1 MVIGFS
7 LSKMSIM
14 TIFSFIRIRYVK
26 TTQLGFGEGREDR
39 VVFGDQ
45 VGRDQFKTRD
55 ALDSFGVE
63 VKTRGTGSFHHIF
76 VIIRISDLVIL
87 SLLY

>member
-1 MVIGFS
+1 
-7 LSKMSIM
+7 MSIM

-26 TTQLGFGEGREDR
+26 TAQLGFGESREDR

-45 VGRDQFKTRD
+45 VGRDKFKTCY

-63 VKTRGTGSFHHIF
+63 VKTRGTGSFHIF
-76 VIIRISDLVIL
+76 VIIRMIDLVIL